1 MKINMIFREKIR
13 TWLIEHPKYNPY
25 RFSSEKAFFP
35 FRFVTNQIRCLPNF
49 IIIGASRCGTTSL
62 YYNLNKHPNVYAG
75 AAKSSSFFDKNF
87 HNGLNYYRSHFPIK
101 PKLFLNNE
109 GKNIFVTGEAS
120 TSYLLNPIVPEKI
133 FKTIPNVK
141 LIAIIR
147 NPIDRA
153 FSHFNYHL
161 TRGESKFSSFEE
173 AIEFEEELLLNGNYR
188 KNIFENKNLDYRF
201 YSYLSEGNYYN
212 RFKEY
217 LKYFPLKQI
226 LVLNIDD
233 LAKNHED
240 VFDRTFN
247 FLNLPKFK
255 ILNPKILN
263 SVKYDKLNLD
273 TRNHLLNYYK
283 PFNKKLSELLNQ
295 NFNWT

>member
-1 MKINMIFREKIR
+1 M
-13 TWLIEHPKYNPY
+13 
-25 RFSSEKAFFP
+25 
-35 FRFVTNQIRCLPNF
+35 
-49 IIIGASRCGTTSL
+49 
-62 YYNLNKHPNVYAG
+62 
-75 AAKSSSFFDKNF
+75 
-87 HNGLNYYRSHFPIK
+87 
-101 PKLFLNNE
+101 
-109 GKNIFVTGEAS
+109 
-120 TSYLLNPIVPEKI
+120 
-133 FKTIPNVK
+133 
-141 LIAIIR
+141 
-147 NPIDRA
+147 
-153 FSHFNYHL
+153 
-161 TRGESKFSSFEE
+161 
-173 AIEFEEELLLNGNYR
+173 LLNGNYR